1 MIQAWEVL
9 RTGTEVG
16 GCTGAWAVAAQHGTV
31 AARQADQCRQWLGSG
46 PESCYL
52 HSLANLT
59 WGQRT
64 RRGQLLWQHGTLGRS
79 LGCFALHPR
88 CGPWPQRCKVTR
100 AFKFIEL
107 VPSYFPRSAQET
119 SRQLSWKGNLY
130 IFCKNSNHIIDTG
143 DSSFLNEDC
152 DESQESFLKKV
163 TRACFL
169 KSVS

>member
-1 MIQAWEVL
+1 M
-9 RTGTEVG
+9 
-16 GCTGAWAVAAQHGTV
+16 
-31 AARQADQCRQWLGSG
+31 
-46 PESCYL
+46 
-52 HSLANLT
+52 
-59 WGQRT
+59 
-64 RRGQLLWQHGTLGRS
+64 LWQHGTLGRS

-107 VPSYFPRSAQET
+107 VPSYFPCSAQET

-130 IFCKNSNHIIDTG
+130 IFCKNSNHIINTG

-169 KSVS
+169 ILKRLRKKVSLFTNPAGCVSLGTPPAVHMKPSSPGGFHTHFRYQSCLHSFNCIITKSSVWS